1 MNADISLEYLDL
13 VLVLSDWGVVDMK
26 KGAFLIIICLTLM
39 LASSIAAGQVDLV
52 DFGLIKRGM
61 SEAEVL
67 VRLGPPDYESFEGF
81 SPNNLLI
88 KSYFYFSEP
97 GRYQDITTVIR
108 FKGGRVVRT
117 ERLYR

>member
-1 MNADISLEYLDL
+1 
-13 VLVLSDWGVVDMK
+13 MK
-26 KGAFLIIICLTLM
+26 KGVFLVMFCLTAALV
-39 LASSIAAGQVDLV
+39 APVVAGQVDLL

-61 SEAEVL
+61 GEAEVL

-97 GRYQDITTVIR
+97 GRHQDITTVIK
-108 FKGGRVVRT
+108 FKGGRVTRK
-117 ERLYR
+117 ERIYR